1 MLVLSRKPGERIL
14 IGDEIV
20 VTVVRFNGGTV
31 RLGIEAP
38 RDFAVIREELGHAM
52 EGRAMEGRA
61 MEGHAMEGHAME
73 GHAMEGPVES
83 GQNHDV
89 PSTTKTN
96 EKLSTENLIGQ
107 SEASETDS
115 I

>member
-38 RDFAVIREELGHAM
+38 RDYAVIREELSQTIDSQADG
-52 EGRAMEGRA
+52 
-61 MEGHAMEGHAME
+61 
-73 GHAMEGPVES
+73 
-83 GQNHDV
+83 
-89 PSTTKTN
+89 TTKSPLTKTIDIEVSHRKHDKAKALRTVEIN
-96 EKLSTENLIGQ
+96 DPSQPTALENPNL
-107 SEASETDS
+107 
-115 I
+115 

>member
-73 GHAMEGPVES
+73 GPVES

>member
-52 EGRAMEGRA
+52 EGRS
-61 MEGHAMEGHAME
+61 MEGHAMEGRAME

-89 PSTTKTN
+89 PSATKTN